1 MKPTI
6 SQLLPLLLL
15 PLLIQACAPVVVGGA
30 AVGASMLHDR
40 RDSMRILDDEKTEL
54 QILATIGED
63 QELSEHSSIGVTS
76 YNGTV
81 LLTGQVRDEALRTRI
96 TDIAHKQSKTV
107 RVVDETTIGARLSLA
122 NDSNDA
128 YLTSRVKLVLF
139 ELELPDLDPTRIKVV
154 TENEVV
160 YLMGLVTQEEAAAVV
175 EKARFVRGVERVVKI
190 FEYIQPPAS

>member
-15 PLLIQACAPVVVGGA
+15 PLLIQACAPAVVGGA

-40 RDSMRILDDEKTEL
+40 RDSMRILNDEKTEL

-63 QELSEHSSIGVTS
+63 KQLNEHSSIGVTS

-81 LLTGQVRDEALRTRI
+81 LLTGQIRNEALRTRI

-107 RVVDETTIGARLSLA
+107 RVVDETSIGAPLSLA

-154 TENEVV
+154 TENKVV

-190 FEYIQPPAS
+190 FEYIQVPAS